1 MNGPDF
7 HDPDAGRAVAR
18 WMGTTLREVTAADG
32 PVTIVGE
39 APAADRVRD
48 DHGVVHTGVLV
59 ALADIAGGIA

>member
-18 WMGTTLREVTAADG
+18 WMGTTLREVTAPDG

-39 APAADRVRD
+39 APAAERVRD
-48 DHGVVHTGVLV
+48 PEY
-59 ALADIAGGIA
+59 LAILQRYRLPRTPSE